1 MDFNN
6 NDNNYDPF
14 LEDDDI
20 DLLDLISADT
30 NSTTQYLVFEGSNNE
45 IYAINVSKVRELLV
59 FKDLQLA
66 SNNQK
71 DSIIRS
77 TADIRGDMTTIINF
91 DEWFGNNV
99 LEDKDYELIIL
110 AGFGGHNLGIMIKS
124 VEYIVN
130 INPSDM
136 QDNSQNNPKTNFI
149 ARIKLNGQDRLC
161 TIFDCDKLLLD
172 TFDDS
177 NKNSEVNHIECDTSF
192 THDKC
197 ILFADDSK
205 FIRKMVESLLN
216 KLNIKAKIFENGLD
230 LLDEL
235 KQLEPEQ
242 IGLIITDLEMPV
254 MDGNSLIKN
263 IIALNKYND
272 IDIIIHTNMSNDIM
286 ESSLLELGATEVI
299 GKIDMLKLS
308 EGIKKYFR

>member
-1 MDFNN
+1 M
-6 NDNNYDPF
+6 
-14 LEDDDI
+14 
-20 DLLDLISADT
+20 
-30 NSTTQYLVFEGSNNE
+30 
-45 IYAINVSKVRELLV
+45 
-59 FKDLQLA
+59 
-66 SNNQK
+66 
-71 DSIIRS
+71 
-77 TADIRGDMTTIINF
+77 
-91 DEWFGNNV
+91 
-99 LEDKDYELIIL
+99 
-110 AGFGGHNLGIMIKS
+110 
-124 VEYIVN
+124 
-130 INPSDM
+130 
-136 QDNSQNNPKTNFI
+136 
-149 ARIKLNGQDRLC
+149 
-161 TIFDCDKLLLD
+161 
-172 TFDDS
+172 
-177 NKNSEVNHIECDTSF
+177 NHIECDTSF